1 MIYDIIVFKNLCF
14 RPSTR
19 KRKAGVFKAKISTL
33 ESVFEKIR
41 FQWLFSPDTCG
52 RWAKPG
58 GDIRF
63 QTKSDTCGRVGPNTV
78 KFRKWSPGLMFFE
91 GPFWG
96 AYVRREI
103 CVSKSTGL
111 AFFLEGNLPFFFVIL
126 CFWGQFPST
135 SPGGGGAY
143 IWRGD
148 LTKGF
153 GGNKFAAASFWRG
166 LFSEFYRSF
175 WIEKQWH

>member
-33 ESVFEKIR
+33 ESVFETIR

-96 AYVRREI
+96 AYIRR
-103 CVSKSTGL
+103 GL
-111 AFFLEGNLPFFFVIL
+111 CKEGNLRFKIDWPSLLLGRKFTVFL
-126 CFWGQFPST
+126 CYTLYLRAISKHKSRGGGLYLEGRFNERFWG
-135 SPGGGGAY
+135 
-143 IWRGD
+143 
-148 LTKGF
+148 
-153 GGNKFAAASFWRG
+153 
-166 LFSEFYRSF
+166 
-175 WIEKQWH
+175 